1 MSGMNGNGQMGLAEM
16 LAASAYE
23 LVEVDAMPEIVAAK
37 AEAAATPLIDHSARI
52 AKLKAELERIK
63 GKRSKKDWWIK
74 AKRDARR
81 STLNDAAGKQRRMI
95 ARIQTFMRKKREAE
109 MLQKD
114 DEALNCIEEQIK
126 ALAQEMEGG
135 RRRKAT
141 AILREPMPS
150 KRRRKGDKPQEV
162 MDLDEKHDSQPKKPS
177 GPEPSSSSASAAL
190 GAQAPQKPDDD
201 YEPSASEESESSG
214 SDDEYASSDDS
225 TTLKNEMKKLGKKSR
240 RKSMR
245 KERDPKDP
253 MAELVSQLK

>member
-1 MSGMNGNGQMGLAEM
+1 MEMQMGLAEM

-177 GPEPSSSSASAAL
+177 GPEPSSSSASAVR
-190 GAQAPQKPDDD
+190 AQAPQKPDDDD
-201 YEPSASEESESSG
+201 YEPSASEESAESSG
-214 SDDEYASSDDS
+214 SGDEYDSSDDS

-253 MAELVSQLK
+253 MAEPVSQLK